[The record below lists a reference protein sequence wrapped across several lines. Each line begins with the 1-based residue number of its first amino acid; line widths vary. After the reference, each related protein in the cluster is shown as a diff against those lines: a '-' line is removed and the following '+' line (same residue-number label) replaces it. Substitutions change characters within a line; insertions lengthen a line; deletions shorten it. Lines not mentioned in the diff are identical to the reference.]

1 MASIKEIQTRMKSI
15 QDTMKI
21 TNAMYLISSSKMKKA
36 KKVLADTEPYFF
48 GVQRALDRMLRHLPD
63 TEKENRYLDQ
73 RPEIAPGD
81 RKMPEER
88 LKLPGHRK
96 LYVLG
101 VVGRQ
106 YFGKLKDVDMDGS
119 FRYTVQKPTMHRA
132 RLISETMVDGF
143 LNGELDEVFILFTE
157 MVNSMK
163 EEPKLKQLL
172 PLKKADFTM
181 SKIPSGVMQENISLY
196 PSADEVMDNM
206 VPNYLTGIIYVCH
219 EQYCTKLYQR
229 YDLRMSG

>member
-1 MASIKEIQTRMKSI
+1 MEAVSYTH
-15 QDTMKI
+15 
-21 TNAMYLISSSKMKKA
+21 L
-36 KKVLADTEPYFF
+36 DTEPYFF

-81 RKMPEER
+81 RKIGLIVVTADKGLNGAYNHNIIKMAEER

-143 LNGELDEVFILFTE
+143 LNGELDERCV
-157 MVNSMK
+157 
-163 EEPKLKQLL
+163 
-172 PLKKADFTM
+172 
-181 SKIPSGVMQENISLY
+181 
-196 PSADEVMDNM
+196 
-206 VPNYLTGIIYVCH
+206 
-219 EQYCTKLYQR
+219 
-229 YDLRMSG
+229 